1 MWAVPVSQSL
11 NAQPPAPT
19 VPRSAVVTGG
29 KRLAVGLGLA
39 GAAVS
44 AAGSWIPSF
53 WGDEAAS
60 VMSASRPLSSLVPML
75 LNIDAVHGAY
85 YLFLHGWI
93 MLFGASEF
101 ATRLPSALAIGLTVA
116 GLTLLAARLGGP
128 RVALFSGIACA
139 VLPRLTL
146 MGTETRAYAM
156 SAACAVWLT
165 LLFVRLI
172 DDRMPPLRRG
182 WMLYA
187 IGVALSI
194 YLFLYLGLMLVVHAV
209 VLLSVTRSRSTLRAF
224 ARAAGG
230 GLAIALPVIVLA
242 IIQRNQ
248 VSFLAGTTQTRF
260 DRLLI
265 EQWFGNAWFAA
276 LAWLLIVAVVG
287 VGITSARVRGWFLAT
302 GNPPDALL
310 VALCWLILPCAIL
323 LLVHPVIPLYSMRYL
338 TFAAPAAALLL
349 GMAIAQP
356 ARRAVSWLLVLA
368 VLATS
373 LPSWTDQRAP
383 HAKNGSDWRQVAQM
397 IGNSAA
403 AGDGVLFQDKIR
415 SSLKARSAWHLYPDN
430 FDGLR
435 DVLLEQPY
443 ERSRWLWDD
452 TLPLTELP
460 QRMAGIDR
468 VWVVSDRHSRWALDE
483 LERLDFS
490 VVRTIGLHR
499 TTIHEAV
506 KSVRQ

>member
-1 MWAVPVSQSL
+1 
-11 NAQPPAPT
+11 
-19 VPRSAVVTGG
+19 
-29 KRLAVGLGLA
+29 
-39 GAAVS
+39 
-44 AAGSWIPSF
+44 
-53 WGDEAAS
+53 
-60 VMSASRPLSSLVPML
+60 ML
-75 LNIDAVHGAY
+75 FNIDAVHGLY

-93 MLFGASEF
+93 LLFGASEF
-101 ATRLPSALAIGLTVA
+101 ATRLPSALAIGLTAA
-116 GLTLLAARLGGP
+116 GLTLLAARLDGP

-146 MGTETRAYAM
+146 MGTETRAYAL

-165 LLFVRLI
+165 LLFLRLI
-172 DDRMPPLRRG
+172 DDRMPPLKRG
-182 WMLYA
+182 WRLYA
-187 IGVALSI
+187 IGVALSV
-194 YLFLYLGLMLVVHAV
+194 YLFLFLGLMLVVHAV

-248 VSFLAGTTQTRF
+248 VSFLEGTSQTRF

-276 LAWLLIVAVVG
+276 LAWLLVVAVVG
-287 VGITSARVRGWFLAT
+287 VGLTSARVRGWFRAT
-302 GNPPDALL
+302 GNPPDPLL

-349 GMAIAQP
+349 GMAIALP
-356 ARRAVSWLLVLA
+356 ARRVASWLLVLA

-373 LPSWTDQRAP
+373 LPSWRDQREP
-383 HAKNGSDWRQVAQM
+383 HAKNGSDWRQVAEM
-397 IGNSAA
+397 IGNSAT
-403 AGDGVLFQDKIR
+403 AGDGVLFQEKLR
-415 SSLKARSAWHLYPDN
+415 PSLKARSAWHLYPDN

-435 DVLLEQPY
+435 DVLLERPY
-443 ERSRWLWDD
+443 ERSTWLWDD
-452 TLPLTELP
+452 TVRLAALP

-468 VWVVSDRHSRWALDE
+468 VWVVTDRNSRWALDE

-490 VVRTIGLHR
+490 VVRTTGLHR

-506 KSVRQ
+506 RNVSP